1 MNRHI
6 ALTLAGLGLTLTILI
21 VGYLG
26 FMAADGAPIEAF
38 DNVTHAM
45 DSTLLAGDRFTVHLF
60 RDDANVTIRRGEL
73 VAHNWPPDRSKRFV
87 KRVVGL
93 PGDTLAMVGGRLR
106 LNNRLV
112 PEPYAWLEDSTA
124 DPIAEEFRWQ
134 RAYLVGPSRNDS
146 ARYNPSRDNWGPIF
160 VPPGMYFVL
169 GDNRDNSLDSRYWG
183 FLPAQDIF
191 GEVRRIYFSRDA
203 KGGVRWGRLGHRP
216 R

>member
-1 MNRHI
+1 MSRHI

-26 FMAADGAPIEAF
+26 FVAADGAPIEAF

-60 RDDANVTIRRGEL
+60 RDDASVTVRRGAL

-87 KRVVGL
+87 KRVVGV
-93 PGDTLAMVGGRLR
+93 PGDTLAMIGGRLQVNHR
-106 LNNRLV
+106 AV
-112 PEPYAWLEDSTA
+112 AEPYAWLEDSTVDPVA
-124 DPIAEEFRWQ
+124 DEFRWQ
-134 RAYLVGPSRNDS
+134 RAYLVGS
-146 ARYNPSRDNWGPIF
+146 ARGDTTRYNPSRDNWGPIL
-160 VPPGMYFVL
+160 VPRAMYFVL

-183 FLPAQDIF
+183 FLPAEDIF
-191 GEVRRIYFSRDA
+191 GEVRRIYFSRDSNNR
-203 KGGVRWGRLGHRP
+203 VRWGRLGHRP